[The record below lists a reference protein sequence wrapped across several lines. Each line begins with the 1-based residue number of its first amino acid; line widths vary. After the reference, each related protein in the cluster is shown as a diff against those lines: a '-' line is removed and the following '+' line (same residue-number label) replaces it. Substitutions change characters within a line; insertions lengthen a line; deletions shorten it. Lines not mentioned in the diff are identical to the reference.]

1 MSECDACGHE
11 GDDVELSLGGHS
23 RCEANLCK
31 FCRDTDAGNTFIYP
45 GGYTKEMIF
54 QARLIAQ
61 MYWMLT
67 TK

>member
-31 FCRDTDAGNTFIYP
+31 FCRDTDAFNELNSLQKPIT
-45 GGYTKEMIF
+45 
-54 QARLIAQ
+54 Q
-61 MYWMLT
+61 
-67 TK
+67 